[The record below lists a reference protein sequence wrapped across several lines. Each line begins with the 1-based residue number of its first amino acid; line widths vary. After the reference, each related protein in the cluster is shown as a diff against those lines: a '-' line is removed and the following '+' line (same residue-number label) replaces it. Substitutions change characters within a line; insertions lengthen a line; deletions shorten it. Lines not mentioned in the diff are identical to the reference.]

1 MSSFKVGR
9 TLRKVRHNGP
19 LLYIYIFLKEK
30 KIKPRRLLAAASLY
44 VRIDKLSLFA
54 AALFEPQ
61 HVDGP

>member
-30 KIKPRRLLAAASLY
+30 KKLRRLLAAASLY
-44 VRIDKLSLFA
+44 VWIDKLSLFA